1 MRKTA
6 RMLASTDMALAAFL
20 GAVAKDGS
28 DFGVD
33 YSGFGRDFG
42 FGADLGAA
50 LGLRPSTSLAAL
62 GRQNLSASL
71 NPSAVA
77 AVMSDPAIAAQQIVA
92 NAAQSQAITQ
102 ERKSIMNPNAG
113 SQVLIGGYTFGLS
126 QSVTLSTPVALDMSD
141 RPAVPIAIRNIR
153 SNAPLPGFASISTM
167 LIANVNTFSG
177 AAQDAFAYNA
187 NGAGMPVSLP
197 ILYSQNEA
205 RVTGAYSGLLPDGGY
220 VTATPFLFTLSFA
233 GPSEMIAQ

>member
-1 MRKTA
+1 MRNA
-6 RMLASTDMALAAFL
+6 RMLARTDMALAAFL
-20 GAVAKDGS
+20 GAVGKEGS

-42 FGADLGAA
+42 FGADLAS
-50 LGLRPSTSLAAL
+50 LRPSLGGGNLAAL
-62 GRQNLSASL
+62 ARTALSPSL
-71 NPSAVA
+71 SPSLVA
-77 AVMSDPAIAAQQIVA
+77 NVSDAAAAQAIVA
-92 NAAQSQAITQ
+92 NAAASQIATQ

-177 AAQDAFAYNA
+177 AAQDAFMYNA

-220 VTATPFLFTLSFA
+220 VTATAFLFTLGFA